1 MTPGFDNPAVIDCTD
16 PIGHADGAKAMSD
29 HNQDARFAQPDGAS
43 LVDPVDCVPRLRLAV
58 ECHGLHLQLIN
69 EAHTHQLIYALKNP
83 DAILVEGH
91 TRDKYQP
98 DQENH

>member
-1 MTPGFDNPAVIDCTD
+1 
-16 PIGHADGAKAMSD
+16 
-29 HNQDARFAQPDGAS
+29 
-43 LVDPVDCVPRLRLAV
+43 LRLAL
-58 ECHGLHLQLIN
+58 ECQGLHLQLIN
-69 EAHTHQLIYALKNP
+69 EAHTHQLIYALKNL